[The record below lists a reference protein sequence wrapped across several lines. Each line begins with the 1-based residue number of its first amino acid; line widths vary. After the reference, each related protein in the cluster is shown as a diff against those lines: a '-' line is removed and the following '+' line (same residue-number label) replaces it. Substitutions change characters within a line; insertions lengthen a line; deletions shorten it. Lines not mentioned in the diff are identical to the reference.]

1 VLDLGGKW
9 QLIIL
14 YWLADPPWQFGELQQ
29 RLPAVSQKVL
39 TEQLGELIADE
50 LVARR
55 RTGPGWIR
63 LSG

>member
-1 VLDLGGKW
+1 LDLGGKW

-14 YWLADPPWQFGELQQ
+14 YWLADPPWQFGEL
-29 RLPAVSQKVL
+29 
-39 TEQLGELIADE
+39 IADE
-50 LVARR
+50 PVARR